1 MSFFAQ
7 IEFWHW
13 WIAAVV
19 LVIVEVFAPGAI
31 FIWLGAAAAVTGLV
45 LLVLP
50 ETPWQAQ
57 FLIWSLLSAVT
68 VAGWRFY
75 LKRYPTETDQPTL
88 NRRGEQYVGR
98 QFTLNDPVVNGQ
110 GKIRVD
116 DSTWKIETETDL
128 PAGAKGSVTAVEGT
142 VLKVEPV

>member
-1 MSFFAQ
+1 MSFFAH

-19 LVIVEVFAPGAI
+19 LVIVEVFAPGAF

-57 FLIWSLLSAVT
+57 FLIWSLLSAIT

-75 LKRYPTETDQPTL
+75 LNIQHHTII
-88 NRRGEQYVGR
+88 
-98 QFTLNDPVVNGQ
+98 F
-110 GKIRVD
+110 
-116 DSTWKIETETDL
+116 
-128 PAGAKGSVTAVEGT
+128 
-142 VLKVEPV
+142 VL

>member
-19 LVIVEVFAPGAI
+19 LVIVEIFAPGAI
-31 FIWLGAAAAVTGLV
+31 FIWMGAAAAVVGLV

-50 ETPWQAQ
+50 ETTWQAQ
-57 FLIWSLLSAVT
+57 FLSWSVLSVAAV
-68 VAGWRFY
+68 VGWRFY
-75 LKRYPTETDQPTL
+75 LKRHPTETDQPNL
-88 NRRGEQYVGR
+88 NRRGEQYIGR
-98 QFTLNDPVVNGQ
+98 QFTLNEPVVNGQ

-116 DSTWKIETETDL
+116 DSTWKIETDSDL
-128 PAGAKGSVTAVEGT
+128 PAGAKVSVTAVEGT
-142 VLKVEPV
+142 VLKVDPA